1 MSRLL
6 SSEVEHLVYTEAA
19 GGSIPSAS
27 IINMRL
33 NAVQCYLPDVSP
45 VTRNFIALVK
55 FNSVVVPI
63 R

>member
-1 MSRLL
+1 ML
-6 SSEVEHLVYTEAA
+6 SSEVEHLVYTEAV

-33 NAVQCYLPDVSP
+33 NAVQCYLPDVNA
-45 VTRNFIALVK
+45 VTRNFTALVK
-55 FNSVVVPI
+55 FNSVVVLT